1 MHTDPPNGCAL
12 AEDDAQDGDTRAR
25 AAEAH
30 QRPSWPPAAP
40 PGPIGE
46 WRGASMRGMRS
57 MRTPRRGRHWLAW
70 VAGGCLLM
78 VGLAVLACAL
88 VIGALAGLAIHFA
101 NFREA
106 QMTMTRTL
114 AVAGM
119 PRIVVDGQ
127 AGDVIV
133 VAGPAGTV
141 TVEATRR
148 ARAESA
154 DIASHAAQNISVD
167 IQQSGATVTV
177 RARGGG
183 DTGVGRSSAV
193 DLTITVP
200 ARSNVDL
207 HADTGN
213 VSVSDVAGMVSI
225 TVGVGDARLAGV
237 TLAGASSV
245 DVGTGDVMLGGRLAS
260 GAALRVS
267 VDTGDVDVTLP
278 LAAAVT
284 IDAATGL
291 GEVHVPSWPVPV
303 ARDGAGASAR
313 GETAPNPNGMLTI
326 RVDTGDIGVSA
337 G

>member
-1 MHTDPPNGCAL
+1 MHGI
-12 AEDDAQDGDTRAR
+12 RA
-25 AAEAH
+25 
-30 QRPSWPPAAP
+30 
-40 PGPIGE
+40 
-46 WRGASMRGMRS
+46 
-57 MRTPRRGRHWLAW
+57 PRRGRHWLAW

-106 QMTMTRTL
+106 QTTMTRTL
-114 AVAGM
+114 AVAGT

-127 AGDVIV
+127 AGDVTVI
-133 VAGPAGTV
+133 AGPAGKV

-154 DIASHAAQNISVD
+154 EIASHAAQNIRVD
-167 IQQSGATVTV
+167 IQQSGTTVTV

-193 DLTITVP
+193 DLTITAP
-200 ARSNVDL
+200 AHATLDL
-207 HADTGN
+207 HADTGD

-225 TVGVGDARLAGV
+225 TMGAGDARLAGV

-245 DVGTGDVMLGGRLAS
+245 DVGTGNVMLGGRLAT
-260 GAALRVS
+260 GAALHVS
-267 VDTGDVDVTLP
+267 VDTGEVDVTLP
-278 LAAAVT
+278 LVAAVT
-284 IDAATGL
+284 IDAATAL
-291 GEVHVPSWPVPV
+291 GEVRVPSWPVPV
-303 ARDGAGASAR
+303 ARERAGASAR
-313 GETAPNPNGMLTI
+313 GQTAATPNSTMTI
-326 RVDTGDIGVSA
+326 RVDTGDISISA

>member
-1 MHTDPPNGCAL
+1 MQDDPLNGCAL
-12 AEDDAQDGDTRAR
+12 AEDDDARAR
-25 AAEAH
+25 AVERREGIAS
-30 QRPSWPPAAP
+30 QRRSSWPPAAV
-40 PGPIGE
+40 PGSARD
-46 WRGASMRGMRS
+46 WREARIPGMHA
-57 MRTPRRGRHWLAW
+57 PRRGRRWLAW
-70 VAGGCLLM
+70 LAGGCLLM

-101 NFREA
+101 NFHEA
-106 QMTMTRTL
+106 QSTLTRTL
-114 AVAGM
+114 AVTGT

-127 AGDVIV
+127 AGDVTVI
-133 VAGPAGTV
+133 AGPAGKV

-154 DIASHAAQNISVD
+154 EIASRAAQRIPVD

-183 DTGVGRSSAV
+183 DTGVGSSSAV
-193 DLTITVP
+193 DLSITAP

-225 TVGVGDARLAGV
+225 TVGAGDARLAGV
-237 TLAGASSV
+237 TLVGASSV
-245 DVGTGDVMLGGRLAS
+245 DVGTGDVTLGGRLAS
-260 GAALRVS
+260 GAALHVS

-278 LAAAVT
+278 LAASVT
-284 IDAATGL
+284 IDAATAL
-291 GEVHVPSWPVPV
+291 GEVRVPSWPVPV

-313 GETAPNPNGMLTI
+313 GQTAVKPNSMLII